1 MAIEGVDVPAVRRAL
16 KELSGQTEQLRGL
29 L

>member
-1 MAIEGVDVPAVRRAL
+1 MAIESVDIAQVRRAL
-16 KELSGQTEQLRGL
+16 KELSGQTDQLRRL

>member
-1 MAIEGVDVPAVRRAL
+1 MPIEATDTRALRGAL
-16 KELSGQTEQLRGL
+16 KELSAQVDQLRRL

>member
-1 MAIEGVDVPAVRRAL
+1 MAIESVDIRQLRAAL
-16 KELSGQTEQLRGL
+16 KELSAQTDQLRRL

>member
-1 MAIEGVDVPAVRRAL
+1 MPLDTVDTNRIRGAL